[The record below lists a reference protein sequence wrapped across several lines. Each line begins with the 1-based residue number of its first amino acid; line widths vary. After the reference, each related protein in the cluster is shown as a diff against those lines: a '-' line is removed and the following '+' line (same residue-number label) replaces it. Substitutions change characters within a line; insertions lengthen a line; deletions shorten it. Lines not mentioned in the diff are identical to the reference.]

1 MQSREEI
8 QELNDHL
15 QAFPKAEDIFVREQP
30 WLKNHFLP
38 LMSIDLAE
46 INPDW
51 AGQKVYMLCPF
62 EPYGGYIGEGTSN
75 YHNEY
80 TSYNW
85 LAFHLTDDNR
95 FEFLGEEGFFQRTE
109 FHQWDYNSRAEKEF
123 QKMAQNYEKSKAN
136 VAKYGTLTNINN
148 PEFQGQPDR
157 RNFLE
162 KLGGKVKYGNW
173 CNTIEQNWYPKAF
186 DMNIPK
192 GQSIEDAVINIS
204 YQGNPF
210 YLVAETP
217 SYVWVGGYGGYIIML
232 YEPVSR
238 IVLYTFDFT

>member
-15 QAFPKAEDIFVREQP
+15 QAFPKTEDIFVKEQP

-51 AGQKVYMLCPF
+51 AGQKVYMLCHF

-95 FEFLGEEGFFQRTE
+95 FEFLGG
-109 FHQWDYNSRAEKEF
+109 
-123 QKMAQNYEKSKAN
+123 
-136 VAKYGTLTNINN
+136 
-148 PEFQGQPDR
+148 R
-157 RNFLE
+157 RIFSEN
-162 KLGGKVKYGNW
+162 
-173 CNTIEQNWYPKAF
+173 
-186 DMNIPK
+186 
-192 GQSIEDAVINIS
+192 
-204 YQGNPF
+204 
-210 YLVAETP
+210 
-217 SYVWVGGYGGYIIML
+217 
-232 YEPVSR
+232 
-238 IVLYTFDFT
+238 